1 MARGNFGERLK
12 REREMREV
20 SLAEI
25 TAATRI
31 GPRFLEAL
39 ENEDWQ
45 KLPGGVFNRG
55 FVRAVAHY
63 LGLDEESLLGEYDLA
78 RADHAKNAAPPA
90 ENRIPSPPK
99 WLPALAI
106 AGVLIVVA
114 GLVAAGVYGWR
125 YFAARRAAKKSA
137 AATLQIQPPSNSVPD
152 SNHASLAPTATAS
165 LQSASAVRA
174 APAPLDLSV
183 STSAAT
189 RMRILADD
197 KLVLDAEVD
206 PGVTHHFAAS
216 LQFKVSAAD
225 SSAVLLEL
233 NGKAMPPLGAPG
245 SSGTILLSEKDLR
258 QASDGNTQ
266 P

>member
-20 SLAEI
+20 TLAEI

-31 GPRFLEAL
+31 GARFLEAL

-63 LGLDEESLLGEYDLA
+63 LGLDEEDFLAEYDLA
-78 RADHAKNAAPPA
+78 RADHAKSAAPPV

-99 WLPALAI
+99 WLPVLVVVGILIALA
-106 AGVLIVVA
+106 GV
-114 GLVAAGVYGWR
+114 VAAGVYGWR
-125 YFAARRAAKKSA
+125 YIAARHAAKKSA
-137 AATLQIQPPSNSVPD
+137 AALVQVQPAPAVPE
-152 SNHASLAPTATAS
+152 
-165 LQSASAVRA
+165 SASVA
-174 APAPLDLSV
+174 APAGPAVRSAAGVRGAPPLDLSV

-189 RMRILADD
+189 HVRIVADD
-197 KLVLDAEVD
+197 KLVLEADVN
-206 PGVTHHFAAS
+206 PGETRHFSAS
-216 LQFKVSAAD
+216 RQFQVSAAD

-258 QASDGNTQ
+258 QASDGNAQ